1 MLKERAR
8 LLNLS
13 VFSLDLALVATA
25 FVAAHWLRSGLLP
38 RLAPGA
44 FDGTLYPLASY
55 LPLLPVALVVWG
67 LLLLRSRR
75 YRSHRTVPLLR
86 EAWEVVQVTGTA
98 VVVFTLLLF
107 ALRIDEQAL
116 SEDRVSRAWLLLF
129 ALLAGLL
136 LLAEKLLL
144 RIVARYV
151 RSRGLNY
158 RTLLIVGTG
167 SAGQAIAHAIAEH
180 AWWGYRLLGY
190 VEVSPDREGGS
201 VEGAPPGTTGPELRP
216 ARARAGAA
224 RTVGGLPVVGHV
236 ADVPRIV
243 QEQAVDDVVFAVGRR
258 ELDGLEELFLVLHE
272 QGIRSFFAL
281 DFFPHAR
288 ARVEMSEIEGVPLL
302 TFATAPT
309 NPLLLAG
316 KRALDVALSA
326 LILLLSMPIILG
338 VAVAI
343 RVSSGGGGVL
353 FRQTRCGLNGRRFT
367 LYKFRTMVEGAE
379 DRLQELQHLNEMDGP
394 VFKSRRDPR
403 VTRLGRLLRKFSLD
417 ELPQLWNVLRGDM
430 SLVGPRP
437 PIPEEVARYERWQRR
452 RLSMKPG
459 LTCLWQVNG
468 RNELDFRSWIELDL
482 QYIDSWSLGLDL
494 RILLKTIPVV
504 LTGRGAS

>member
-13 VFSLDLALVATA
+13 VFLLDLALVAAA
-25 FVAAHWLRSGLLP
+25 FVAAHWLRSILLP
-38 RLAPGA
+38 ELAPGA
-44 FDGTLYPLASY
+44 FRAFYPLASY

-75 YRSHRTVPLLR
+75 YRSHRVVPLLR
-86 EAWEVVQVTGTA
+86 EAWEVLQVTGAA
-98 VVVFTLLLF
+98 VVVFTLLLY
-107 ALRIDEQAL
+107 ALRLDERQL
-116 SEDRVSRAWLLLF
+116 PDDRVSRVWLMLF
-129 ALLAGLL
+129 AGLAGLL

-167 SAGQAIAHAIAEH
+167 PAGQALAHSIAEH
-180 AWWGYRLLGY
+180 AWWGYRLLGF
-190 VEVSPDREGGS
+190 VDVRPEPD
-201 VEGAPPGTTGPELRP
+201 LRP
-216 ARARAGAA
+216 LNG
-224 RTVGGLPVVGHV
+224 VPVLGRPSDV
-236 ADVPRIV
+236 ARIV
-243 QEQAVDDVVFAVGRR
+243 QEDIVDDVVFAVERR
-258 ELDGLEELFLVLHE
+258 DLDGLEDLFLGLHE
-272 QGIRSFFAL
+272 QGIRTFFAI
-281 DFFPHAR
+281 DFFPHAK
-288 ARVEMSEIEGVPLL
+288 ARPELSELDGVPLL

-309 NPLLLAG
+309 SPLLLAG
-316 KRALDVALSA
+316 KRTLD
-326 LILLLSMPIILG
+326 LLLSSLVLLLSLPLTVG

-343 RVSSGGGGVL
+343 RLTSGGSVL

-379 DRLQELQHLNEMDGP
+379 ERLSEVQHLNEMDGP
-394 VFKSRRDPR
+394 VFKARLDPR

-494 RILLKTIPVV
+494 KILLKTIPVV

>member
-13 VFSLDLALVATA
+13 VFLLDLALVATA
-25 FVAAHWLRSGLLP
+25 FVAAHWLRSAALP
-38 RLAPGA
+38 EVAPA
-44 FDGTLYPLASY
+44 TFPGTLYPLASY
-55 LPLLPVALVVWG
+55 LPLLPVALLIWG
-67 LLLLRSRR
+67 LLLLRSGR

-98 VVVFTLLLF
+98 LVVFTLLIF
-107 ALRIDEQAL
+107 ALRLDAL
-116 SEDRVSRAWLLLF
+116 VF

-136 LLAEKLLL
+136 LLIEKLVL

-167 SAGQAIAHAIAEH
+167 PAGQAIARAIAEH
-180 AWWGYRLLGY
+180 AWWGFRPLGY
-190 VEVSPDREGGS
+190 VEVSNL
-201 VEGAPPGTTGPELRP
+201 GAPPAPDAAPPLP
-216 ARARAGAA
+216 AAIHR
-224 RTVGGLPVVGHV
+224 LPVLGRVE
-236 ADVPRIV
+236 DVPRILHERV
-243 QEQAVDDVVFAVGRR
+243 VDDVVFAVARR
-258 ELDGLEELFLVLHE
+258 ELDELEDLFLALHE
-272 QGIRSFFAL
+272 QGIRCFFAL

-288 ARVEMSEIEGVPLL
+288 ARVEVSEIEGVPLL

-316 KRALDVALSA
+316 KRALDVALSS
-326 LILLLSMPIILG
+326 LILLLSLPITLL
-338 VAVAI
+338 VAI
-343 RVSSGGGGVL
+343 GIRLSSSGNVL

-379 DRLQELQHLNEMDGP
+379 ERLAELQHLNEMDGP

-403 VTRLGRLLRKFSLD
+403 VTRIGRLLRKFSLD
-417 ELPQLWNVLRGDM
+417 ELPQLLNVLRGDM

-468 RNELDFRSWIELDL
+468 RNELDFRSWMELDL
-482 QYIDSWSLGLDL
+482 QYIDSWSLSLDL
-494 RILLKTIPVV
+494 KILLKTIPVV

>member
-13 VFSLDLALVATA
+13 VFLVDLALVAVA
-25 FVAAHWLRSGLLP
+25 FLAAHWLRSILLP
-38 RLAPGA
+38 GLAPTR
-44 FDGTLYPLASY
+44 FHREFYPLASY
-55 LPLLPVALVVWG
+55 LPLLPVALAVWG

-75 YRSHRTVPLLR
+75 YRSHRVVPMLR
-86 EAWEVVQVTGTA
+86 EAWEVLEVTGA
-98 VVVFTLLLF
+98 ALVVFTLLLY
-107 ALRIDEQAL
+107 ALRLDERL
-116 SEDRVSRAWLLLF
+116 LPDDRVSRAWLLLF
-129 ALLAGLL
+129 AGTAGVL

-167 SAGQAIAHAIAEH
+167 AAGQAIARSISEH
-180 AWWGYRLLGY
+180 AWWGFRALGF
-190 VEVSPDREGGS
+190 VEINGGQRS
-201 VEGAPPGTTGPELRP
+201 TIA
-216 ARARAGAA
+216 
-224 RTVGGLPVVGHV
+224 GLPVVGHV
-236 ADVPRIV
+236 KDVQRIV
-243 QEQAVDDVVFAVGRR
+243 QESVVDDVVFAVARR
-258 ELDGLEELFLVLHE
+258 DLDDLEDLFLGLHE
-272 QGIRSFFAL
+272 QGIRTFFAI
-281 DFFPHAR
+281 DFFPHAKAR
-288 ARVEMSEIEGVPLL
+288 AELSELDGVPLL
-302 TFATAPT
+302 TFSTAPT
-309 NPLLLAG
+309 SPLLLAG
-316 KRALDVALSA
+316 KRALD
-326 LILLLSMPIILG
+326 LLLSSFVLLLALPLILG

-343 RVSSGGGGVL
+343 RLTSGRSVL

-379 DRLQELQHLNEMDGP
+379 ERLPEVQHLNEMDGP
-394 VFKSRRDPR
+394 VFKASRDPR

-494 RILLKTIPVV
+494 KILLKTIPVV